1 MIVSKDVN
9 PERDFYYLGAKVI
22 EVLSSEEDEIVDYFD
37 IFQKINSSEQV
48 SINLYSLTLDWLY
61 LIGVIDNSEKGN
73 IRKCF

>member
-22 EVLSSEEDEIVDYFD
+22 EVLSSEDDEIVDYFD